1 MRNLITTSAVI
12 AIALLIYPQS
22 LSSQNN
28 FSLSLDVNGAA
39 GNQTV
44 TSVNVSPDQVVD
56 IQIFGSGIQNA
67 VVFSLRFEYDASQV
81 VYDSFMAGN
90 VLPNVTG
97 FPEIHDTNFVE
108 VTVGALGG
116 QATVNS
122 GLIGTIRFRTTTAF
136 SNTSI
141 RLVRGTLGRG
151 GQTETITPNVNV
163 ELQSGT
169 ATSPTPDFNGD
180 GIVDSTDYALFI
192 FHWGTQAGG
201 PNWDPKFDLNSDGV
215 INSSDY
221 ALFVSNW
228 GKTFPPSGGGQGGNA
243 DLVVGIDPIG
253 ISHLSLTPGQSFV
266 FWIGV
271 TNRGTDP
278 SGVTTLRYYQSNDAT
293 ISNSDTQVGST
304 QVPGLAA
311 DATSGGEV
319 TFTAPSRAG
328 TYYYGACVE
337 SVSGESNTNN
347 NCSGVEITVIGG
359 GLEAGPI
366 RRLTYSSGR
375 GSSDPAWSPDGR
387 FIAFTSE
394 YDDATHDAPHQ
405 IDVMNADGSN
415 LTNLTNN
422 TAGGFR
428 PSWSPDGRFIAFESY
443 RDGNSE
449 IYVMNADG
457 SNPRNLTN
465 NPASDWDFS
474 WSPDGR
480 FIAFESYRDGNSEI
494 YVMNADGSN
503 PRRLTNNTAYDGE
516 PSWSPDGRFI
526 AFESSR
532 DDYRDEI
539 YVMNADGSNPR
550 RLTNNNASDSD
561 PVWSPDGRFIAFES
575 YRDGNYEIYVMNA
588 DGSNLTNLTNNTASD
603 SDPVWSPDGRFIA
616 FVSYRDGNYEIYVM
630 NADGSNL
637 TNLTNNPASD
647 RSPSWSPD
655 SRFIAFESYRDG
667 KSEIYVM
674 DLQVSG
680 GG

>member
-1 MRNLITTSAVI
+1 MQTIQRSPIKGVWKMVLKNGWIVMTVLAVLTYAGQAATNPGDFDGNGLVNVADFLEFI
-12 AIALLIYPQS
+12 KVFGKS
-22 LSSQNN
+22 LS
-28 FSLSLDVNGAA
+28 DVGFDARMDFDGNGI
-39 GNQTV
+39 V
-44 TSVNVSPDQVVD
+44 
-56 IQIFGSGIQNA
+56 GI
-67 VVFSLRFEYDASQV
+67 
-81 VYDSFMAGN
+81 
-90 VLPNVTG
+90 
-97 FPEIHDTNFVE
+97 
-108 VTVGALGG
+108 
-116 QATVNS
+116 
-122 GLIGTIRFRTTTAF
+122 
-136 SNTSI
+136 
-141 RLVRGTLGRG
+141 
-151 GQTETITPNVNV
+151 
-163 ELQSGT
+163 
-169 ATSPTPDFNGD
+169 PDFL
-180 GIVDSTDYALFI
+180 AFI
-192 FHWGTQAGG
+192 QVYGTQY
-201 PNWDPKFDLNSDGV
+201 P
-215 INSSDY
+215 
-221 ALFVSNW
+221 
-228 GKTFPPSGGGQGGNA
+228 TGGGQDGA

-253 ISHLSLTPGQSFV
+253 IRHLSLTPGGSFV

-271 TNRGTDP
+271 HNQGTGP
-278 SGVTTLRYYQSNDAT
+278 SGATTLRYYRSDDAI
-293 ISNSDTQVGST
+293 ISNSDTQLGST
-304 QVPGLAA
+304 QVPGLRAR
-311 DATSGGEV
+311 DSSGEEI
-319 TFTAPSRAG
+319 TFTAPSSAG
-328 TYYYGACVE
+328 TYYYGACVDP
-337 SVSGESNTNN
+337 VSGESNTNN

-359 GLEAGPI
+359 GGVTAGPI

-428 PSWSPDGRFIAFESY
+428 PSWSPDPDGRFIAFESY
-443 RDGNSE
+443 RDGNTE

-474 WSPDGR
+474 WSPDSR
-480 FIAFESYRDGNSEI
+480 FIAFVSERDGNYEI

-503 PRRLTNNTAYDGE
+503 PRNLTNNPASDWS
-516 PSWSPDGRFI
+516 PSWSPDSRFI

-550 RLTNNNASDSD
+550 RLTNNTAYDSD

-575 YRDGNYEIYVMNA
+575 YRDGNTEIYVMNA
-588 DGSNLTNLTNNTASD
+588 DGSNLTNLTNNPASD
-603 SDPVWSPDGRFIA
+603 WDFSWSPDSRFIA
-616 FVSYRDGNYEIYVM
+616 FVSERDGNTEIYVM

-667 KSEIYVM
+667 NTEIYVM
-674 DLQVSG
+674 DLQGSG